1 MTRFVMVI
9 DLRRCIGCQACT
21 AGCRHANATPPGVQ
35 WRRVLDLEAGTYP
48 ETRRTFVPVGCM
60 HCGEPP
66 CMEVC
71 PTTATRKRDD
81 GLVTIDY
88 DICIG
93 CGYCAVACPYHA
105 RYITRR
111 PRYAYGEAA
120 TESEAARADPAMLA
134 VATKCTFCIGR
145 LDAARETGLTP
156 GVDPEGTPACVNSCV
171 TGALQFGDRD
181 DPESNVSRLIRE
193 HKTFRM
199 HEELGTDPGI
209 YYIWD
214 SQ

>member
-21 AGCRHANATPPGVQ
+21 ASCRLANATPPGIQ
-35 WRRVLDLEAGTYP
+35 WRKVLDIETGAYP
-48 ETRRTFVPVGCM
+48 NTRRVFVPVGCM

-66 CMEVC
+66 CLDVC
-71 PTTATRKRDD
+71 PTTATRKRAD
-81 GLVTIDY
+81 GIVTIDY

-93 CGYCAVACPYHA
+93 CGYCALACPYQA
-105 RYITRR
+105 RYFAHQ
-111 PRYAYGEAA
+111 PRYAYGKLPL
-120 TESEAARADPAMLA
+120 ESEDVRADPSSIA
-134 VATKCTFCIGR
+134 VATKCSFCVGR
-145 LDAARETGLTP
+145 LDEARAAGKTP
-156 GVDPEGTPACVNSCV
+156 GSDPEVTPACVNSCV

-181 DPESNVSRLIRE
+181 DPESNVARLLRD
-193 HKTFRM
+193 HKAFRM
-199 HEELGTDPGI
+199 HEELGTDPGV